1 MTKIRNRMPARA
13 LAKQKADFKRFADG
27 VMNPLLRMGSFTPNT
42 FNATAYVPKF
52 ETVRR
57 QQLEWAYQSSWI
69 CGLAVDIIAEDM
81 TREGI
86 DIQCDDPSV
95 IDALQCMMDDARVW
109 EALCDAIKWSR
120 LYGGSIAV
128 MLIDG
133 DDLEKPLTTVRPGSF
148 RGLAVFD
155 RWQIDQK
162 VTEVVQDLGPNFGKP
177 KFYRILPGT
186 SEVIVGQEGMKV
198 HYSRVLR
205 FEGRRLPYYLRTA
218 YQGWG
223 ASVLEPIFGLV
234 KAFDLA
240 TSGASQLISKAY
252 LRYYK
257 VKGLRDIL
265 TNGIAREGFLKQMDI
280 MREFQGIEGLTVGD
294 TEDDFQT
301 LSYTFTGIPEIMLQI
316 GQQISGAIGVPLV
329 RLFGQSPVGFNSTGE
344 SDLRIY
350 YDNVRHDQDTDLRPG
365 MKRLLTVMYESATGK
380 KPGRDLSFDFRSL
393 WQMTN
398 EQRANAAQYMV
409 GAITSA
415 LGADAITT
423 SVAMKELRKLSDT
436 VGIFSSITD
445 EDIAMAEEMDK
456 GMAAPGGSGD
466 GPLDDLF
473 GGLSG
478 NTVQSAEGAQGL
490 SGAAQNGAARPVVQE
505 AA

>member
-1 MTKIRNRMPARA
+1 MSRRQRKLAAVRNASA
-13 LAKQKADFKRFADG
+13 SAKRFVDG
-27 VMNPLLRMGSFTPNT
+27 VINPLLRVGNYTPNT
-42 FNATAYVPKF
+42 FNATGYAPAFK
-52 ETVRR
+52 TLRR
-57 QQLEWAYQSSWI
+57 QQLEWAYQGSWI

-86 DIQCDDPSV
+86 DIQCADPKI
-95 IDALQCMMDDARVW
+95 IDTLQSMLDDARVW
-109 EALCDAIKWSR
+109 EGLCDAVKWSR
-120 LYGGSIAV
+120 LYGGAIAV

-133 DDLEKPLTTVRPGSF
+133 DDMERPLGKIRPGSF
-148 RGLAVFD
+148 RGIAVFD
-155 RWQIDQK
+155 RWQVDQK
-162 VTEVVQDLGPNFGKP
+162 TTEVVQELGPNFGKP
-177 KFYRILPGT
+177 AYYRILPGM
-186 SEVIVGQEGMKV
+186 SEVSTGNSGMRV
-198 HYSRVLR
+198 HHSRVLR

-234 KAFDLA
+234 QAFDLA
-240 TSGASQLISKAY
+240 TSGASQLLSKAY

-365 MKRLLTVMYESATGK
+365 MKRLLAVMYESATGQ
-380 KPGRDLSFDFRSL
+380 KPGRDLDFEFRSL

-398 EQRANAAQYMV
+398 EQRAAAAQTMV
-409 GAITSA
+409 GAITTA
-415 LGADAITT
+415 LASDAITT

-436 VGIFSSITD
+436 VGIFSSISD
-445 EDIAMAEEMDK
+445 EDIAAAEELDNA
-456 GMAAPGGSGD
+456 MAAPDAGD
-466 GPLDDLF
+466 GPFDF
-473 GGLSG
+473 G
-478 NTVQSAEGAQGL
+478 AEH
-490 SGAAQNGAARPVVQE
+490 GAAAVQPGEGPAGIPGAAEDGQDSGLVPK
-505 AA
+505 AP

>member
-1 MTKIRNRMPARA
+1 MSRRQRKIAAARSTSA
-13 LAKQKADFKRFADG
+13 AVKRFADG
-27 VMNPLLRMGSFTPNT
+27 VINPLLRVGNYTKNT
-42 FNATAYVPKF
+42 FNATTYVPQFK
-52 ETVRR
+52 TVRR
-57 QQLEWAYQSSWI
+57 QELEWAYQGSWI

-86 DIQCDDPSV
+86 DIHSDAPAV
-95 IDALQCMMDDARVW
+95 IDALQAMMDDARVW
-109 EALCDAIKWSR
+109 EGLCDALKWSR

-133 DDLEKPLTTVRPGSF
+133 DDMAAPLGTVRPDGF
-148 RGLAVFD
+148 KGLAVFD
-155 RWQIDQK
+155 RWQIDQT
-162 VTEVVQDLGPNFGKP
+162 VTEVVQELGPEFGKP
-177 KFYRILPGT
+177 LYYRILPGM
-186 SEVIVGQEGMKV
+186 SEVVVGQEGMKV
-198 HYSRVLR
+198 HHSRVIR

-234 KAFDLA
+234 EAFDLA
-240 TSGASQLISKAY
+240 TRGASQLLSKAY

-350 YDNVRHDQDTDLRPG
+350 YDNVKHDQDTDLRPG
-365 MKRLLTVMYESATGK
+365 LKRLLTVMYESATGK
-380 KPGRDLSFDFRSL
+380 KPGRDLDFEFKSL

-398 EQRANAAQYMV
+398 EQRAQAAQSMV
-409 GAITSA
+409 TAITTA
-415 LGADAITT
+415 LTSEAIST

-436 VGIFSSITD
+436 IGIFSSITD
-445 EDIAMAEEMDK
+445 EDIDAAEELDK
-456 GMAAPGGSGD
+456 GMAAPGAGD
-466 GPLDDLF
+466 GPFDL
-473 GGLSG
+473 GGSG
-478 NTVQSAEGAQGL
+478 GGIQSNEGAQGL
-490 SGAAQNGAARPVVQE
+490 QGAPQNSEARPVVPQ